1 MNDVAAGD
9 NVDAVDRYIG
19 RLYRSA
25 LSAPPD
31 GFRPWALEEL
41 RQVIPFDG
49 ALWGSGS
56 AARLQFH
63 TCSVVG
69 IPSEFPRILQSTT
82 AMNPIV
88 PVLLSRLDTPV
99 DMSSVVPDR
108 EFYKSDL
115 YKRTFEP
122 FGINRILATGH
133 ADARS
138 GLYSLVSLY
147 RFDRTHK
154 FTPEDHERQQRIMFH
169 LFNAASH
176 AFFLHMTRTHTE
188 RPTESVAAAVDSEGV
203 FHEAMPRFTEL
214 LDQYFPQRAAHA
226 LPFNVPP
233 EGETVVLDGLCVR
246 AEPLADLRCVFI
258 WPAGPLDRLTAR
270 EREIVYAIA
279 HGLSF
284 KQAAR
289 RIGIAPSTV
298 ANHLYRV
305 YRKLGV
311 YSRSALAGL
320 VYPSTQKEP
329 GSD

>member
-1 MNDVAAGD
+1 MDDAAASDG
-9 NVDAVDRYIG
+9 VDAVDRYVG

-25 LSAPPD
+25 PSIPPD
-31 GFRPWALEEL
+31 GFRPWALAAL
-41 RQVIPFDG
+41 REVVPFDG
-49 ALWGSGS
+49 ALWGSGTVG
-56 AARLQFH
+56 RMQFH
-63 TCSVVG
+63 TCCVIG
-69 IPSEFPRILQSTT
+69 IPTEFPKVLQSTSGS
-82 AMNPIV
+82 NPIV
-88 PVLLSRLDTPV
+88 PVLLSRLDVPV
-99 DMSSVVPDR
+99 DMSTVIADK
-108 EFYKSDL
+108 EFFKSEL
-115 YKRTFEP
+115 YRTTFEP
-122 FGINRILATGH
+122 YGINRILATGH
-133 ADARS
+133 ADPRS
-138 GLYSLVSLY
+138 SLYSLVSLY
-147 RFDRTHK
+147 RFDRRQR
-154 FTPEDHERQQRIMFH
+154 FTPADHARQRRIMFH

-176 AFFLHMTRTHTE
+176 AFFLHMSRTHTE
-188 RPTESVAAAVDSEGV
+188 RPTESAAAAVDCEGV

-214 LDQYFPQRAAHA
+214 LDQFFPNRAPHA
-226 LPFNVPP
+226 LPFELPP
-233 EGETVVLDGLCVR
+233 EGQTVVLDGLCVR

-320 VYPSTQKEP
+320 VYP
-329 GSD
+329 GSHRE